1 LPSLTKLNVTC
12 LQGGRKKLKKL
23 FTLVVMLAIAL
34 VVAVPAIAQV
44 DQEGDQESD
53 SGEVDQTFTV
63 SGAGSNGNQGAGIV
77 GNANTGNSQN
87 QIDLVQYASDADD
100 FEFDEVGSNLDVL
113 GTGTTTCDQTVNQAA
128 AAG

>member
-1 LPSLTKLNVTC
+1 
-12 LQGGRKKLKKL
+12 LKKL
-23 FTLVVMLAIAL
+23 MLLAALLAML
-34 VVAVPAIAQV
+34 VVAAIPAIAQV
-44 DQEGDQESD
+44 GQEGEQEAD

-63 SGAGSNGNQGAGIV
+63 SGEGDNGNQCAGIV

-87 QIDLVQYASDADD
+87 QIDLIQYASDADD
-100 FEFDEVGSNLDVL
+100 FEFDEVGSNLDVT